1 MSSDENN
8 GNQVG
13 ARFLK
18 SPCGVVR
25 IVQLVSL
32 GIGLAC
38 TLMTSMHMPGQAMGF
53 YNIVAGCGM
62 VYSALSILLRATEV
76 YTPETGNLGCAM
88 AFEMVFCWVFVGVTT
103 AASAWMVQFG
113 SGRSAKLVVAS
124 ACGFVAAFTYFLDFF
139 CLVQARRIV
148 RTREREYHD
157 YAREQQNKQL
167 RGNQLDITKESVIF

>member
-1 MSSDENN
+1 MVS
-8 GNQVG
+8 
-13 ARFLK
+13 K
-18 SPCGVVR
+18 VVY
-25 IVQLVSL
+25 IFVWGHL
-32 GIGLAC
+32 GLWTDVLEYII
-38 TLMTSMHMPGQAMGF
+38 T
-53 YNIVAGCGM
+53 V
-62 VYSALSILLRATEV
+62 IL
-76 YTPETGNLGCAM
+76 
-88 AFEMVFCWVFVGVTT
+88 F
-103 AASAWMVQFG
+103 QFG

>member
-1 MSSDENN
+1 MVS
-8 GNQVG
+8 
-13 ARFLK
+13 K
-18 SPCGVVR
+18 VVC
-25 IVQLVSL
+25 ILVLRSL
-32 GIGLAC
+32 EPLEKMC
-38 TLMTSMHMPGQAMGF
+38 YT
-53 YNIVAGCGM
+53 Y
-62 VYSALSILLRATEV
+62 IL
-76 YTPETGNLGCAM
+76 
-88 AFEMVFCWVFVGVTT
+88 F
-103 AASAWMVQFG
+103 QFG

>member
-1 MSSDENN
+1 MPPGHTTPVPIRLLNKDEK
-8 GNQVG
+8 
-13 ARFLK
+13 A
-18 SPCGVVR
+18 
-25 IVQLVSL
+25 VS
-32 GIGLAC
+32 
-38 TLMTSMHMPGQAMGF
+38 QA
-53 YNIVAGCGM
+53 
-62 VYSALSILLRATEV
+62 
-76 YTPETGNLGCAM
+76 YTPNKMDHAKWKSINKNCVLKMVSKVMYILVRGHLGLCKDVLKYIITVIL
-88 AFEMVFCWVFVGVTT
+88 F
-103 AASAWMVQFG
+103 QFG